1 MAESTL
7 ATEKDPHFIGWLPMP
22 WAFARL
28 LAPIA
33 VAVIVVMMIAAGI
46 VAKGHPS
53 PGPGEWVDDRV
64 TTLEGIFYFEPY
76 PMIRVPGSLI
86 GDPPETILIVG
97 EGKHGAADRTHS
109 FNGRPV
115 RVFGTVLQ
123 RDGRRMLELAS
134 TDDAIRPVELPDFR
148 LTTLRRSAPIPL
160 GRVTLHGEIVDA
172 KCYLGAMRPGTGV
185 THHGCAV
192 LCLKGGIPPLFVARN
207 AGAGPTTYLPVS
219 ESFGPMPEDLF
230 DSAGQPVAVDADVE
244 RYDDVFVIRLV
255 RERIH
260 FD

>member
-7 ATEKDPHFIGWLPMP
+7 TTEEDPHFIGWLPMP
-22 WAFARL
+22 RAFARL

-53 PGPGEWVDDRV
+53 PGPGEWVDDHV
-64 TTLEGIFYFEPY
+64 TTLEGIFYVVPY
-76 PMIRVPGSLI
+76 PMLRVPGASI

-97 EGKHGAADRTHS
+97 EGKHGAADRTQP
-109 FNGRPV
+109 FDGRPV

-134 TDDAIRPVELPDFR
+134 TEDAIRPVELPDSR
-148 LTTLRRSAPIPL
+148 ITTLRRSAPIPL

-185 THHGCAV
+185 THRGCAV

-230 DSAGQPVAVDADVE
+230 DLAGRPVAVDVDVE
-244 RYDDVFVIRLV
+244 RCDDVFVIRLV
-255 RERIH
+255 RERVH

>member
-1 MAESTL
+1 MTESMH
-7 ATEKDPHFIGWLPMP
+7 ATDKDPHFIGWLPMP
-22 WAFARL
+22 RAFARI

-33 VAVIVVMMIAAGI
+33 FAVILVMMIAAGI
-46 VAKGHPS
+46 VATGHQS
-53 PGPGEWVDDRV
+53 PGPGKWVDDHV
-64 TTLEGIFYFEPY
+64 TKLEGIFYVVPY
-76 PMIRVPGSLI
+76 PMIRVPGSSI
-86 GDPPETILIVG
+86 GEPPETILIVG
-97 EGKHGAADRTHS
+97 EGKHGAADRTHPYD
-109 FNGRPV
+109 GRPV

-123 RDGRRMLELAS
+123 RDGRRMLELA
-134 TDDAIRPVELPDFR
+134 TTEDAIRPVEIPDFR

-172 KCYLGAMRPGTGV
+172 KCFLGAMRPGTGV
-185 THHGCAV
+185 THRGCAV

-207 AGAGPTTYLPVS
+207 AGTGTTTYLPVN
-219 ESFGPMPEDLF
+219 ESFGPIPEDLF
-230 DSAGQPVAVDADVE
+230 DLAGRPVAVDADVE